1 MRCHQAPV
9 YGLQIPTEHKEPIT
23 ELLEP
28 LFDQNRMELTK
39 TSSQELP
46 LKVEEIESP
55 LPELSKLPSFPDW
68 ELEDDK
74 EHTEV
79 DEDAGRQES
88 SNSDRDSIG
97 SEDSD
102 STMELNPTKAKRSL
116 SSPLLTQDEK
126 VNPTRSFSFPIQLER
141 KYSPNLLIDEPS
153 CKRPRLALN
162 QPQPQ
167 PSWHSVPFYSPA
179 LQFEEEK
186 YRLPQLSQ
194 LLLLTQVQQQL
205 VTQRLLREL
214 FVQQPLYWQVP
225 VLQAPLQPSSS
236 ACDELGKDLYHMNM
250 GPESESEP
258 TSPENEDGDGGE
270 RQYICGL
277 CKRTL
282 KHKRTWQRHMREHE
296 SPRPHKCEICPK
308 RFKRKQQ
315 LQTHMQRHTGNQHQ

>member
-1 MRCHQAPV
+1 MLCHQAPV

-23 ELLEP
+23 ELEP
-28 LFDQNRMELTK
+28 LYLDRNGMEVSYCSLTK

-46 LKVEEIESP
+46 PKMEPTEPTSP
-55 LPELSKLPSFPDW
+55 PPELTKLPSFPDW

-74 EHTEV
+74 EHIEV
-79 DEDAGRQES
+79 DEDAVPLWHQES
-88 SNSDRDSIG
+88 SHSDRDSIG

-102 STMELNPTKAKRSL
+102 SSMEFNA
-116 SSPLLTQDEK
+116 
-126 VNPTRSFSFPIQLER
+126 IQLER
-141 KYSPNLLIDEPS
+141 KYSPNLIDEPS

-162 QPQPQ
+162 QQSQ
-167 PSWHSVPFYSPA
+167 PSWHSVPFYSSA
-179 LQFEEEK
+179 LQFGEEK

-205 VTQRLLREL
+205 VTQRLLQEL
-214 FVQQPLYWQVP
+214 FVQQRPSYWQVP

-236 ACDELGKDLYHMNM
+236 ASDELGKELDHMNM

-282 KHKRTWQRHMREHE
+282 KHKRTWQRHMREHQ
-296 SPRPHKCEICPK
+296 SQRPHKCERCPK

-315 LQTHMQRHTGNQHQ
+315 LRIHMRTHPGNQHHN